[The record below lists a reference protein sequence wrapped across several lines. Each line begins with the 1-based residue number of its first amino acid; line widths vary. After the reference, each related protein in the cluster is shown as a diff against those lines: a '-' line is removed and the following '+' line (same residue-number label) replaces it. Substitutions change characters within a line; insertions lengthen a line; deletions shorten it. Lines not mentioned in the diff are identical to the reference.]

1 VVEEDEQAL
10 WAESQRALAR
20 LAKEDRLVADEELS
34 RYLDGVLATLLPELA
49 EGAPRP
55 RVVVLRSPERHA
67 GTASDGMIFVSTSF
81 LAALEDEAQLAA
93 LLGHEL
99 AHFLARDSLVDVRF
113 AEVSSS
119 TVQRMDLSRRQEE
132 QADRLGLELVRRA
145 GYDPGAALGMLEL
158 IERDDAEARGP
169 YAKFESHPF
178 VPDRIRA
185 LRRQLAGQEVQG
197 RREAERYED
206 AIADLLVVA
215 AEIELEAG
223 RLARADAAIDRHL
236 RLRPASGRGYF
247 LRAEHERRVARE
259 GRRSPAVRSAY
270 ERAVELAP
278 DDPDAL
284 RALGFLCREA
294 GERQRARDLF
304 GRYLRAAPDA
314 ADRKTIERYLGED
327 PDGARGVDPDPGR

>member
-1 VVEEDEQAL
+1 L
-10 WAESQRALAR
+10 WAESQRELAR
-20 LAKEDRLVADEELS
+20 LEEEERLVADESLS
-34 RYLDGVLATLLPELA
+34 RYLDGVLAALVPELA
-49 EGAPRP
+49 QGAPRP
-55 RVVVLRSPERHA
+55 RVLVLRSPERNA
-67 GTASDGMIFVSTSF
+67 GTTSDGLIFVSTSF
-81 LAALEDEAQLAA
+81 LAALGDEAQLAA

-113 AEVSSS
+113 ARVSAS
-119 TVQRMDLSRRQEE
+119 TVQRMDLSRDQEE
-132 QADRLGLELVRRA
+132 RADRLGLALVRGA
-145 GYDPGAALGMLEL
+145 GYDPAGVLHMLEL
-158 IERDDAEARGP
+158 IERDDAETRGP

-185 LRRQLAGQEVQG
+185 LRRQLAGQAIEG
-197 RREAERYED
+197 RRDAQRYDE
-206 AIADLLVVA
+206 AIADLLLVA

-223 RLARADAAIDRHL
+223 LLDRADAAIDRHL
-236 RLRPASGRGYF
+236 RLRPESGRGYF

-278 DDPDAL
+278 DDPAAL

-304 GRYLRAAPDA
+304 ARYLRAAPDA

-327 PDGARGVDPDPGR
+327 SEGEGTSGRDPGR